1 MCNHLFLSEE
11 KDEGSGCSNSNRML
25 ATGGSNSGSSSINSV
40 QYLSIITGGGS
51 ADFGDLTQ
59 GRQHQTSLSN
69 AHGGL

>member
-1 MCNHLFLSEE
+1 
-11 KDEGSGCSNSNRML
+11 ML
-25 ATGGSNSGSSSINSV
+25 VTGGSNSGSSSINSV